1 MGAPQSGGPSGGPGI
16 AAKAAAGGLAMGSL
30 GGGPG
35 GFGSKKKAVPQ
46 IEMASCAY
54 PRCDAC
60 IFGCPVNAIDMSL
73 AVPGRLTTS
82 TLVVKEACVS
92 CGLCERMCSY
102 DAITFASSVPKSTHV
117 IDMKK
122 CTYPKCTLCADK
134 CPMDSIDF
142 AHNPP
147 VFHHN
152 CEGCDLC
159 FSVCP
164 QDAISV
170 PNLAESQIPLAKAA
184 GGLDS
189 PFVRGLE
196 DYEKIGRFRRLVPL
210 TQVGWGHLNYM
221 NKNAPRIRL
230 NEDDEA
236 TFCDKPCKL

>member
-1 MGAPQSGGPSGGPGI
+1 MSEVTLESRGI
-16 AAKAAAGGLAMGSL
+16 LSFLPVTQPKRGAAGKTGTW
-30 GGGPG
+30 
-35 GFGSKKKAVPQ
+35 
-46 IEMASCAY
+46 
-54 PRCDAC
+54 R
-60 IFGCPVNAIDMSL
+60 IFRP
-73 AVPGRLTTS
+73 
-82 TLVVKEACVS
+82 
-92 CGLCERMCSY
+92 
-102 DAITFASSVPKSTHV
+102 V